1 MLEIPLNIDLDTIE
15 ILKRLSVA
23 NNKIGYL
30 DAIIKLLTNPSIILN
45 VITLGEAKSSSEMEN
60 IITTYDELYK
70 EMVTDGVSQ
79 SAKEV
84 FRYKSAISHAT
95 ELIRNRGIISG
106 NDIVSIHNI
115 IEPNK
120 GCIRTQ
126 AGTVLKN
133 DQTGEIVHTPPQT
146 EKEIRDELHKL
157 EIYMNSDSPYD
168 PLVDMAVMHYQFET
182 IHPFYDGNGRT
193 GRILNIA
200 FLVLKEKLSLPILY
214 LSKYIIKNKQE
225 YYDLLASI
233 QKDPNNLTNFVIFML
248 KGVEEMA
255 DFTIEFIKELNILI
269 DQSAE
274 FIRTSLP
281 SIYSKE
287 LVDLVFHD
295 FYTKNKTVRNC
306 LKDTRPTATGYLNKL
321 VDIGVLEMKKSGKEN
336 LYINKPL
343 QSMLENL

>member
-1 MLEIPLNIDLDTIE
+1 MLEMPLNIDLDTIE

-30 DAIIKLLTNPSIILN
+30 DAIIKLLPNPSIILN
-45 VITLGEAKSSSEMEN
+45 VITLGEAKSFSEIDN

-84 FRYKSAISHAT
+84 FRYKSAISHGT

-115 IEPNK
+115 IDPNK
-120 GCIRTQ
+120 GGIRTQ

-168 PLVDMAVMHYQFET
+168 PLVDMAVIHYQFET

-233 QKDPNNLTNFVIFML
+233 QKDPNTLLT
-248 KGVEEMA
+248 
-255 DFTIEFIKELNILI
+255 
-269 DQSAE
+269 S
-274 FIRTSLP
+274 
-281 SIYSKE
+281 
-287 LVDLVFHD
+287 
-295 FYTKNKTVRNC
+295 
-306 LKDTRPTATGYLNKL
+306 
-321 VDIGVLEMKKSGKEN
+321 
-336 LYINKPL
+336 
-343 QSMLENL
+343 